1 MSYRQV
7 VTGVDVK
14 CAVCDAVAT
23 AAEQQQRD
31 SPWRAHEEM
40 QAAAWEA
47 ESERVAVKEGLDGRT
62 GKAAQYPARRT
73 SASPGAVMSSPGAR
87 LR

>member
-23 AAEQQQRD
+23 AAGQEQRD
-31 SPWRAHEEM
+31 WTCGAHEEM

-47 ESERVAVKEGLDGRT
+47 ESERVAVKEGLDGPDREGRT
-62 GKAAQYPARRT
+62 IPGKAPKC
-73 SASPGAVMSSPGAR
+73 SPGAVMSSPGAR
-87 LR
+87 PR